1 MNGDAYRECPDL
13 EQRPEGE
20 LSMRRTLLTLVVVAT
35 TVWMTASIV
44 MAGMRVNSI
53 GFSAVST
60 SDGSTTTLTSSSGGS
75 LLLTASTS
83 SNSGSSKA
91 GGLCADPCVG
101 LLLNAIGTLV
111 GIAPAE
117 ETIVHIEAT
126 GIPIVE
132 CSNQG
137 GNRAP
142 GQNPAAI
149 TTSGDQT
156 IGLTQI
162 TRNGTAGIDVTTVL
176 PQLVYPGSQMGC
188 PNDNWTGTITAIQFT
203 SAVVTVFQDGVLTL
217 EQSYVF

>member
-1 MNGDAYRECPDL
+1 MHGDANRECPDL

-35 TVWMTASIV
+35 TVWLTASIV
-44 MAGMRVNSI
+44 MAGMRVTSI
-53 GFSAVST
+53 GFSAVS
-60 SDGSTTTLTSSSGGS
+60 SSGDGTTALMATGGGS
-75 LLLTASTS
+75 LSLSAAASA
-83 SNSGSSKA
+83 GSSKA
-91 GGLCADPCVG
+91 GGDCADPCVG

-156 IGLTQI
+156 IGLTKI

-176 PQLVYPGSQMGC
+176 PQLVYPGTQMGC

-203 SAVVTVFQDGVLTL
+203 SAVVTVFQDGVLTF